1 MRNNIKWHKI
11 VLFFILTF
19 SVGNSFSQ
27 DEGKIDSVLQIINT
41 SKHDSVRIIQ
51 YNLLSAYIRNKDAN
65 RAIEFAR
72 KSLKASNTCDCPK
85 YLANPRDA
93 MGLSFQMLSQYD
105 SAIFYYNEALRIR
118 KGLKDSVG
126 IGTSLNDIGVGYY
139 YQANYEKATHYFN
152 ESAKIKALTGD
163 SVGAAQSLNNTGI
176 MYDIAGDP
184 SNAIKMYL
192 EALAIYE
199 NMNNR
204 SMMMGTYQNISLIYK
219 GQGNNEEAKNYIN
232 QSIEIALELNDK
244 NVLASCY
251 DNLGIIYDSEK
262 EYLKAF
268 EFFQLALSKGE
279 EVGNEASIARSC
291 TNLAVNLEYL
301 NEFDLALEY
310 HLRALEIKK
319 KTGNLASLA
328 VAQLGIGGL
337 YRQLGEYSKSIEYFS
352 SGLEN
357 AKNSGYLKYVK
368 DGHSGLSRA
377 FFATGKYKNAYYHL
391 EQFMILK
398 DSVLNEDN
406 SRMIT
411 EMESKYQNEKKEL
424 EIEKLEAK
432 NQLKEEEIAR
442 QEIEIEHE
450 KVVSN
455 QRILLLYGSLGVLVL
470 VLVLLLIAFRA
481 YKQKRKANEIIS
493 KQKAEVESQ
502 KEEIEEQH
510 KDITDS
516 INYAKR
522 IQAAILPPARIVK
535 EYLEE
540 SFILYKP
547 KDVVAGDFY
556 WMEVN
561 DDTVLFAAADCTG
574 HGVPGAMVSVV
585 CNNAMN
591 RAVREFGLRQPAEIL
606 DKVTDLVIEQFEKS
620 EEDVKDGMDI
630 AICSLKGNKLE
641 FSGANNPI
649 WIIRNGEVLETK
661 GTKQPVGR
669 YDRRRPFENHS
680 MKLQDGDSIYVFTDG
695 YVDQFGGEKGK
706 KFKSK
711 AFKELFLSIQS
722 KSMAEQKNII
732 EQNFE
737 SWKGELEQVDDV
749 CVIGVRV

>member
-1 MRNNIKWHKI
+1 MRNITKFHEI

-19 SVGNSFSQ
+19 LFGNSFSQ
-27 DEGKIDSVLQIINT
+27 EESKIDSVLRIIHAA
-41 SKHDSVRIIQ
+41 KHDSVRIIQ
-51 YNLLSAYIRNKDAN
+51 YNVLSAYTRNKDAD
-65 RAIEFAR
+65 RAFEFAK

-85 YLANPRDA
+85 YLAYSRDA

-105 SAIFYYNEALRIR
+105 SAIYYYNEALRIR
-118 KGLKDSVG
+118 EEIEDSVG

-139 YQANYEKATHYFN
+139 YQANYEKATYYFN

-163 SVGAAQSLNNTGI
+163 SIGAAQSLNNTGI

-192 EALAIYE
+192 EALGIYE
-199 NMNNR
+199 SMNNR
-204 SMMMGTYQNISLIYK
+204 DMMMGTYQNVSLIYK
-219 GQGNNEEAKNYIN
+219 GQGNYDEAINYLN
-232 QSIEIALELNDK
+232 QALDIALDLNDK
-244 NVLASCY
+244 NALATCY
-251 DNLGIIYDSEK
+251 DNLGIIYDSDK
-262 EYLKAF
+262 EYIKAF
-268 EFFQLALSKGE
+268 EFFKLALKKGE
-279 EVGNEASIARSC
+279 EVGNELSIARSC
-291 TNLAVNLEYL
+291 TNLAINLEYQ
-301 NEFDLALEY
+301 NEFELALEY
-310 HLRALEIKK
+310 HLRALEIKE
-319 KTGNLASLA
+319 KTENLASLA
-328 VAQLGIGGL
+328 IAQIGIGGL
-337 YRQLGEYSKSIEYFS
+337 YRKLGEYAKSIEYFS
-352 SGLEN
+352 SGIEN
-357 AKNSGYLKYVK
+357 AKTSGYMQYIQ
-368 DGHSGLSRA
+368 DGHNGLSRS
-377 FFATGKYKNAYYHL
+377 FFAIGKYKNAYYHL
-391 EQFMILK
+391 EQFMLLK

-450 KVVSN
+450 KVVSK
-455 QRILLLYGSLGVLVL
+455 QRILFLYGSLGVLVL

-561 DDTVLFAAADCTG
+561 DGTVLFAAADCTG

-591 RAVREFGLRQPAEIL
+591 RAVREFGLRHPASIL

-620 EEDVKDGMDI
+620 EEEVRDGMDI
-630 AICSLKGNKLE
+630 ALCSLNEGKLE
-641 FSGANNPI
+641 FSGANNPV

-661 GTKQPVGR
+661 GTKQPVGKH
-669 YDRRRPFENHS
+669 DIRRTFDNH
-680 MKLQDGDSIYVFTDG
+680 LINLEVGDSIYIFTDG

-711 AFKELFLSIQS
+711 AFKELLLSIQS
-722 KSMAEQKNII
+722 KSMAEQKNVI

-737 SWKGELEQVDDV
+737 SWRGELEQVDDV

>member
-1 MRNNIKWHKI
+1 MRNITKFYEI

-19 SVGNSFSQ
+19 LFGNSFSQ
-27 DEGKIDSVLQIINT
+27 EESKIDSVLRIIHAA
-41 SKHDSVRIIQ
+41 KHDSVRIIQ
-51 YNLLSAYIRNKDAN
+51 YNVLSAYTRNKDAD
-65 RAIEFAR
+65 RAFEFAK

-85 YLANPRDA
+85 YLAYSRDA

-105 SAIFYYNEALRIR
+105 SAIYYYNEALRIR
-118 KGLKDSVG
+118 EEIEDSVG

-139 YQANYEKATHYFN
+139 YQANYEKATYYFN

-163 SVGAAQSLNNTGI
+163 SIGAAQSLNNTGI

-192 EALAIYE
+192 EALGIYE
-199 NMNNR
+199 SMNNR
-204 SMMMGTYQNISLIYK
+204 DMMMGTYQNVSLIYK
-219 GQGNNEEAKNYIN
+219 GQGNYDEAINYLN
-232 QSIEIALELNDK
+232 QALDIALDLNDK
-244 NVLASCY
+244 NALATCY
-251 DNLGIIYDSEK
+251 DNLGIIYDSDK
-262 EYLKAF
+262 EYIKAF
-268 EFFQLALSKGE
+268 EFFKLALKKGE
-279 EVGNEASIARSC
+279 EVGNELSIARSC
-291 TNLAVNLEYL
+291 TNLAINLEYQ
-301 NEFDLALEY
+301 NEFELALEY
-310 HLRALEIKK
+310 HLRALEIKE
-319 KTGNLASLA
+319 KTENLASLA
-328 VAQLGIGGL
+328 IAQIGIGGL
-337 YRQLGEYSKSIEYFS
+337 YRKLGEYAKSIEYFS
-352 SGLEN
+352 SGIEN
-357 AKNSGYLKYVK
+357 AKTSGYVQYIQ
-368 DGHSGLSRA
+368 DGHNGLSRS
-377 FFATGKYKNAYYHL
+377 FFAIGKYKNAYYHL
-391 EQFMILK
+391 EQFMLLK

-450 KVVSN
+450 KVVSK
-455 QRILLLYGSLGVLVL
+455 QRILFLYGSLGVLVL

-561 DDTVLFAAADCTG
+561 DGTVLFAAADCTG

-591 RAVREFGLRQPAEIL
+591 RAVREFGLRHPASIL

-620 EEDVKDGMDI
+620 EEEVRDGMDI
-630 AICSLKGNKLE
+630 ALCSLNEGKLE
-641 FSGANNPI
+641 FSGANNPV

-661 GTKQPVGR
+661 GTKQPVGKH
-669 YDRRRPFENHS
+669 DRRRTFDNH
-680 MKLQDGDSIYVFTDG
+680 LINLEVGDSIYIFTDG

-711 AFKELFLSIQS
+711 AFKELLLSIQS
-722 KSMAEQKNII
+722 KSMAEQKNVI

-737 SWKGELEQVDDV
+737 SWRGELEQVDDV

>member
-1 MRNNIKWHKI
+1 MRNITKFYEI

-19 SVGNSFSQ
+19 LFGNSFSQ
-27 DEGKIDSVLQIINT
+27 EESKIDSVLRIIHAA
-41 SKHDSVRIIQ
+41 KHDSVRIIQ
-51 YNLLSAYIRNKDAN
+51 YNVLSAYTRNKDAD
-65 RAIEFAR
+65 RAFEFAK

-85 YLANPRDA
+85 YLAYSRDA

-105 SAIFYYNEALRIR
+105 SAIYYYNEARRIR
-118 KGLKDSVG
+118 EEIEDSVG

-139 YQANYEKATHYFN
+139 YQANYEKATYYFN

-163 SVGAAQSLNNTGI
+163 SIGAAQSLNNTGI

-192 EALAIYE
+192 EALGIYE
-199 NMNNR
+199 SMNNR
-204 SMMMGTYQNISLIYK
+204 DMMMGTYQNVSLIYK
-219 GQGNNEEAKNYIN
+219 GQGNYDEAINYLN
-232 QSIEIALELNDK
+232 QALDIALDLNDK
-244 NVLASCY
+244 NALATCY
-251 DNLGIIYDSEK
+251 DNLGIIYDSDK
-262 EYLKAF
+262 EYIKAF
-268 EFFQLALSKGE
+268 EFFKLALKKGE
-279 EVGNEASIARSC
+279 EVGNELSIARSC
-291 TNLAVNLEYL
+291 TNLAINLEFQ
-301 NEFDLALEY
+301 NEFELALEY
-310 HLRALEIKK
+310 HLRALEIKE
-319 KTGNLASLA
+319 KTENLASLA
-328 VAQLGIGGL
+328 IAQIGIGGL
-337 YRQLGEYSKSIEYFS
+337 YRKLGEYAKSIEYFS
-352 SGLEN
+352 SGIEN
-357 AKNSGYLKYVK
+357 AKTSGYVQYIQ
-368 DGHSGLSRA
+368 DGHNGLSRS
-377 FFATGKYKNAYYHL
+377 FFAIGKYKNAYYHL
-391 EQFMILK
+391 EQFMLLK

-450 KVVSN
+450 KVVSK
-455 QRILLLYGSLGVLVL
+455 QRILFLYGSLGVLVL

-561 DDTVLFAAADCTG
+561 DGTVLFAAADCTG

-591 RAVREFGLRQPAEIL
+591 RAVREFGLRHPASIL

-620 EEDVKDGMDI
+620 EEEVRDGMDI
-630 AICSLKGNKLE
+630 ALCSLNEGKLE
-641 FSGANNPI
+641 FSGANNPV

-661 GTKQPVGR
+661 GTKQPVGKH
-669 YDRRRPFENHS
+669 DRRRTFDNH
-680 MKLQDGDSIYVFTDG
+680 LINLEVGDSIYIFTDG

-711 AFKELFLSIQS
+711 AFKELLLSIQS
-722 KSMAEQKNII
+722 KSMAEQKNVI

-737 SWKGELEQVDDV
+737 SWRGELEQVDDV